1 LPDDDPENEFGTPEP
16 MVSRLEAIVLVVA
29 MALLTALMGV
39 LAYVP
44 TGVE

>member
-16 MVSRLEAIVLVVA
+16 TLTRLEAIVLVVA

-39 LAYVP
+39 LVYVP
-44 TGVE
+44 MGPE